1 MAGIVPVDIA
11 MEAGELHTGYR
22 DLRVATPS
30 LLGAEGTRLRGHEF
44 HFSRVISGAECLNP
58 AYSMHDSEGEPL
70 GCEGWTSGNLVAS
83 FVHLHFGQDEQL
95 ATRLVAAARTAAAD
109 RRSLVG
115 ERGSAAL
122 V

>member
-1 MAGIVPVDIA
+1 MIG
-11 MEAGELHTGYR
+11 EAGVCESIREH
-22 DLRVATPS
+22 DHP
-30 LLGAEGTRLRGHEF
+30 AEHVGRKVEA
-44 HFSRVISGAECLNP
+44 ISGAECLNP

-70 GCEGWTSGNLVAS
+70 GCEGWTSGRLVAS

-95 ATRLVAAARTAAAD
+95 ATRLVAAARAAAAD